1 MQLNHDIV
9 AKLDLDALTKYL
21 IVKRPNVVT
30 QRKIAEQV
38 INKLELEVV
47 NQYLK
52 ILSEDENWICR
63 SFSCYILPTCFRI
76 VENKE
81 EVRRMLFR
89 LANDEDWRVRESVAW
104 SFYKLLKDDFETTY
118 HFLTDLSTNNSEN
131 VRRAIIMAAAKMGKH
146 REEKY
151 AKPLLDVVRLF
162 LKDKS
167 KYVQKAIIFAIG
179 DCFLRYYPSDTFVYL
194 KTWAKSREIE
204 LRWIVGMSLSMA
216 EAREHIEE
224 CMGILEGLSFDNSRL
239 VQNAVLKAL
248 TNLAQKYPEKVYM
261 KVKSWDN
268 NPNRDYIL
276 NEVLQKINKR
286 V

>member
-1 MQLNHDIV
+1 MLLNHDNV
-9 AKLDLDALTKYL
+9 TKFDLDTLMKYL
-21 IVKRPNVVT
+21 IVKKPDVVT
-30 QRKIAEQV
+30 QRKIAEQI
-38 INKLELEVV
+38 INKFELEVV

-52 ILSEDENWICR
+52 ILSEDKNWICR
-63 SFSCYILPTCFRI
+63 SFSCYILPPCFRI
-76 VENKE
+76 IENKE
-81 EVRRMLFR
+81 EVKRILFK
-89 LANDEDWRVRESVAW
+89 LANDKDWRVRESAAW

-118 HFLTDLSTNNSEN
+118 HFLIDLSTNNSEN
-131 VRRAIIMAAAKMGKH
+131 IRRAIIIAAAKMGKH

-151 AKPLLDVVRLF
+151 AKPLLDVVSLF
-162 LKDKS
+162 LKDKNT
-167 KYVQKAIIFAIG
+167 YVQKAIIFAIG
-179 DCFLRYYPSDTFVYL
+179 DCFLRYYPSDTFRCL
-194 KTWAKSREIE
+194 KTWAKSREIQ

-224 CMGILEGLSFDNSRL
+224 CISILEGLSFDNNRL
-239 VQNAVLKAL
+239 VQNAALKAL

-286 V
+286 A